1 MYQTLWK
8 QVSWETAVICNY
20 VSVLSRTTDKINRIS
35 NHVCDRW
42 DTTNIKI
49 KYKKLKRC
57 PDVLGELPLTDVL
70 PSRDT
75 ETRGAIV
82 RIAKTSKILK
92 RSVNKLFPT
101 ENGYQDI
108 NQTGTTREQKL
119 RWEAALIGELK
130 GK

>member
-1 MYQTLWK
+1 METLSCLK
-8 QVSWETAVICNY
+8 FT
-20 VSVLSRTTDKINRIS
+20 
-35 NHVCDRW
+35 W